1 MKIVG
6 NVSWAGENS
15 RKRRRWK
22 EGERERGSIELAWN
36 HEVSYCSEESMD
48 SAYSSCV

>member
-6 NVSWAGENS
+6 NLGWRKQQIGGGE
-15 RKRRRWK
+15 KR
-22 EGERERGSIELAWN
+22 ERERGSIEFAWN
-36 HEVSYCSEESMD
+36 QEVSYCSEESMD